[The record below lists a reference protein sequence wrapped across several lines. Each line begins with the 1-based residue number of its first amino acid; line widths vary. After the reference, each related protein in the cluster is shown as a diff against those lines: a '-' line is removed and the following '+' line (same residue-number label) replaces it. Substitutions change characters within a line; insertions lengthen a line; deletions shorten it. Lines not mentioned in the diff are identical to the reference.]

1 MSAFS
6 NKCSCP
12 LRSPAAR
19 KVKISV
25 LFRLEQRHIGGCVTL
40 SVMEAQPGATL
51 KPTENVMNKLLTLAA
66 ALLLAFASTLSTAQ
80 AGMRGVGIGIGI
92 GVGLGAMGAMS
103 NSGRG
108 SYEARE
114 YRQRKKERSS
124 RRDSGSS
131 EKKVTSKKS
140 KSNSQEAKSE
150 SKTETAD
157 AKASTDAS
165 IEPSS
170 IAGTAGESAPA
181 PVDTG
186 STDTAAAQTENS
198 SISLA
203 AGTKEDT
210 PKKIDTASTDTD
222 KTATKE
228 AKSLDCKKFFPSA
241 GMTLSV
247 PCE

>member
-1 MSAFS
+1 
-6 NKCSCP
+6 
-12 LRSPAAR
+12 
-19 KVKISV
+19 VKISV

-40 SVMEAQPGATL
+40 SVMEAQPGAAL

-150 SKTETAD
+150 SKAKTETAD
-157 AKASTDAS
+157 AKPSTDAS

-170 IAGTAGESAPA
+170 IAGTAGESTPA
-181 PVDTG
+181 PVTTG

-203 AGTKEDT
+203 VGTNEDT